1 MAKDKKHRC
10 RVGYHSATIVE
21 MKPRLIIGLAIL
33 CSSTYG
39 QRFDVVSI
47 KPHLEP
53 IGRHG
58 PYRFDRMPG
67 GHEFRATIKL
77 DALIQRVYRVP
88 WDCVVAKNA
97 AWISTDWWDL
107 DAKSEKP
114 FTEPEMFA
122 ALKELMATRFK
133 LQVKTAQRPGTV
145 YVLGIAPGGLKIK
158 KNEDAM
164 APLQVTEFP
173 DLTAI
178 EPTMVF
184 DAKAITMREFV
195 SVSPLMQ
202 LETPVVDATGVT
214 ARYDIHWLVS
224 APRHTM
230 EFDNMAPALIPLGL
244 KLEEKKGQVDIL
256 NITHV
261 EKPTEN

>member
-1 MAKDKKHRC
+1 
-10 RVGYHSATIVE
+10 

-114 FTEPEMFA
+114 FTEPEMFV

-164 APLQVTEFP
+164 APLRMTESP
-173 DLTAI
+173 DVSGVV
-178 EPTMVF
+178 MKVVF
-184 DAKAITMREFV
+184 DATAITMREFIFL
-195 SVSPLMQ
+195 SPLTQ
-202 LETPVVDATGVT
+202 LGGPVVDATGLT
-214 ARYDIHWLVS
+214 DRYDIHWPVQLSVQ
-224 APRHTM
+224 HTF
-230 EFDNMAPALIPLGL
+230 EPDIIADTLSVLGL
-244 KLEEKKGQVDIL
+244 KLEAKKGQIDIL
-256 NITHV
+256 TITHV

>member
-1 MAKDKKHRC
+1 
-10 RVGYHSATIVE
+10 

-33 CSSTYG
+33 CSLTYG

-67 GHEFRATIKL
+67 GHELRATTKL

-88 WDCVVAKNA
+88 WDCVVVKNA
-97 AWISTDWWDL
+97 DWISTDWWDL

-114 FTEPEMFA
+114 FTESEMFA
-122 ALKELMATRFK
+122 ALKSLMADRFK

-145 YVLGIAPGGLKIK
+145 YVLSIAPGGLKIK

-164 APLQVTEFP
+164 GSLRVTEFP
-173 DLTAI
+173 DPTGI
-178 EPTMVF
+178 EPKIVF
-184 DAKAITMREFV
+184 DATAITMREFI
-195 SVSPLMQ
+195 SVSSLIQ
-202 LETPVVDATGVT
+202 LGTPVVDATGLT
-214 ARYDIHWLVS
+214 DRYDIHWPVPI
-224 APRHTM
+224 PRHTM

-256 NITHV
+256 NITRV